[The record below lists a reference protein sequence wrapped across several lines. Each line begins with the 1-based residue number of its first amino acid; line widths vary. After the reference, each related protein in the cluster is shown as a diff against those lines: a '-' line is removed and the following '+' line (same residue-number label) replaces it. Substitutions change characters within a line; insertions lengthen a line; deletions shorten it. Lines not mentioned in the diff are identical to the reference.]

1 MLSMK
6 RVFQLWYQIYNAQTL
21 DKHIKSTE
29 IIGELTGQK
38 DRAAKI
44 AKEYKDIVE
53 HIQTTVKNAKLAK
66 QPKVYVEFG
75 RGGPAEQ
82 GMTFSLAC
90 GAL

>member
-1 MLSMK
+1 M
-6 RVFQLWYQIYNAQTL
+6 
-21 DKHIKSTE
+21 
-29 IIGELTGQK
+29 
-38 DRAAKI
+38 

-82 GMTFSLAC
+82 GMTFFCHVGLYD
-90 GAL
+90 